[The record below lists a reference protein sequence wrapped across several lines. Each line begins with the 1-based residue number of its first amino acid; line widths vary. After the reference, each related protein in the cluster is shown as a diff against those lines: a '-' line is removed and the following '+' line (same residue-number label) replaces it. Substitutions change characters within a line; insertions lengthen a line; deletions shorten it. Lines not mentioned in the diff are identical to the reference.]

1 MDEAQDLN
9 KKIIALM
16 DYIQERLTINVNKK
30 NGNKPPQK
38 STKKSPDFSGFKGKE
53 ISQDP
58 KYESLMSLINDL
70 EFSCDERIYHLLEI
84 IDERFIQ
91 ALAKNKEEYYSFLLN
106 LRNEFLDED

>member
-1 MDEAQDLN
+1 ME
-9 KKIIALM
+9 KKVISLM
-16 DYIQERLTINVNKK
+16 EFIQERLTINVNKK
-30 NGNKPPQK
+30 TENKSPQK
-38 STKKSPDFSGFKGKE
+38 STKKTPDFSGFKNKE
-53 ISQDP
+53 KLQDP

-70 EFSCDERIYHLLEI
+70 EFSCDERINQLLEI